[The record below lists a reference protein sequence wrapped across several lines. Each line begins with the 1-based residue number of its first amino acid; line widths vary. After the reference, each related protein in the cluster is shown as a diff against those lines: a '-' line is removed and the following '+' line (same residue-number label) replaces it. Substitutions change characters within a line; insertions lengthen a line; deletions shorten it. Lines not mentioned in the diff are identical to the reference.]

1 MRSSKSSD
9 IPDSHAVTVA
19 VLRIAASVVV
29 VVGILVVVAYFALGR
44 PDAIFAGGSFPQ
56 LVSGAKSLSA
66 GMPAPDPLVSSILRG
81 VVTAVVI
88 AFVAVIGGIGA
99 WDAWQSRRRRS
110 ESDLQPGGPSAP
122 DALSTPSTEDRAYDT
137 AHPGPPTDAE
147 TYYSPDIARARSRR
161 SHPMGTGP
169 DTWQGGTA

>member
-66 GMPAPDPLVSSILRG
+66 GMPAPDPLVVNPARRRHCGGHRIRRRDRRDRRLGR
-81 VVTAVVI
+81 
-88 AFVAVIGGIGA
+88 VAVA
-99 WDAWQSRRRRS
+99 AT
-110 ESDLQPGGPSAP
+110 
-122 DALSTPSTEDRAYDT
+122 ALRK
-137 AHPGPPTDAE
+137 
-147 TYYSPDIARARSRR
+147 
-161 SHPMGTGP
+161 
-169 DTWQGGTA
+169 